1 MKWPILFLVFAA
13 GVAIAREDRT
23 EPVSQNVNARYTVE
37 SVQLLTPPLKRIS
50 RSLRNE
56 IDGLVGQKFDP
67 ALVVELA
74 GKIRG
79 EIHKRVSHKIER
91 GDSPDHVRVVYL
103 TSERPVEDEPEVTK
117 LRYHHKQ
124 GWTGGLE
131 AGLQF
136 GRTRV
141 EAGIQSDAD
150 ELLERY
156 AGVNAG
162 FSRPIGEHLRAQF
175 SFEAFHQQWNNAT
188 ITALAERPD
197 VPGIYRE
204 RFQMKPG
211 LTLIV
216 APGLTL
222 TGSVSIQHFET
233 QFPAAMFQAANALET
248 TLRYSTRWRES
259 GSHGQELDAGYT
271 LRAATN
277 LLDTDYVYTRH
288 TMHADYSIRHENHL
302 LRLSV
307 LAGRIN
313 GDAPLFDRFSLG
325 NTRTLRGW
333 QKFDI
338 APLGG
343 DRVVHGSAGY
353 RYRAVGFFY
362 DVGSVW
368 DHGTESEDRHS
379 VGVTLALG
387 ALRDG
392 PYLTLAF
399 PLRSG
404 AIQPLFMMGMN
415 F

>member
-1 MKWPILFLVFAA
+1 MKWPIVFLGFAA
-13 GVAIAREDRT
+13 CIASAREDRT
-23 EPVSQNVNARYTVE
+23 EPLSQNVNARYTVE
-37 SVQLLTPPLKRIS
+37 SVQLLSPSLKQIS
-50 RSLRNE
+50 RSLRKE

-67 ALVVELA
+67 AVVVDLA
-74 GKIRG
+74 GKIRS
-79 EIHKRVSHKIER
+79 EIHKRVTHKIER
-91 GDSPDHVRVVYL
+91 GDSPDHVKIVYL

-117 LRYHHKQ
+117 VRYHHKQ

-156 AGVNAG
+156 AGINAG
-162 FSRPIGEHLRAQF
+162 FSRPIGDHLRAQF

-188 ITALAERPD
+188 IDALADRPEI
-197 VPGIYRE
+197 PGIYRE
-204 RFQMKPG
+204 RFHIKPG
-211 LTLIV
+211 LTFVIM
-216 APGLTL
+216 PGLTL
-222 TGSVSIQHFET
+222 TESVSIQHFET
-233 QFPAAMFQAANALET
+233 QFPAATFQAANALET

-288 TMHADYSIRHENHL
+288 TMHANYALRHGNHL
-302 LRLSV
+302 VRLSM
-307 LAGRIN
+307 LAGYLN

-333 QKFDI
+333 HKFDF

-343 DRVVHGSAGY
+343 NRVVHGSTGY
-353 RYRAVGFFY
+353 RYRAVGIFY
-362 DVGSVW
+362 DTGAVW
-368 DHGTESEDRHS
+368 DHGKESEDRHS